1 MNLEKIQKDLADA
14 VAETDKAKEHL
25 AKLEGQEL
33 EVLRQMQEETGLLS
47 VEEAGKEILNLDS
60 LLKEKMESI
69 EKDYNKLKAEYDW

>member
-1 MNLEKIQKDLADA
+1 
-14 VAETDKAKEHL
+14 
-25 AKLEGQEL
+25 
-33 EVLRQMQEETGLLS
+33 MQEETGLLS